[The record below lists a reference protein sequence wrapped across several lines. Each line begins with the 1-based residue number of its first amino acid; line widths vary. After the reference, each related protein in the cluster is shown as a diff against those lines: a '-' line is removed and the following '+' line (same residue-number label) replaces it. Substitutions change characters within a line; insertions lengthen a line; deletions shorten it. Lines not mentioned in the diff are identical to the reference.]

1 MMMYLFIGM
10 KQSLC
15 PICSSPKK
23 ESNKFCSYSCRNKS
37 RVWTDDSRKRM
48 SDSVKKSIE
57 KDYTSLD
64 VTCST
69 CGENQIIRVH
79 KKSKPKKFYCSLKC
93 SKSRNHTD
101 AVKSNISKSL
111 KLRSSITGTSSN
123 TEKKCVLCSENFSSN
138 KKNQKFCSRS
148 CASKFNMS
156 LTENREKSRE
166 RMKQTL
172 KGLSTKR
179 RSKNEELFYE
189 LCVNEYINVKHN
201 DPIFDGWDADVLLPD
216 YKVAVLWNG
225 KWHYEKIT
233 EKHSVK
239 QVQNRDKIK
248 MKAIRRLG
256 WVPYVIKDMG
266 RHNVKFVQNEFD
278 LFKDWMKNNLEMSR

>member
-1 MMMYLFIGM
+1 MQ
-10 KQSLC
+10 QSIC

-37 RVWTDDSRKRM
+37 RVWTEDSRRRM
-48 SDSVKKSIE
+48 SESVKNAIE
-57 KDYTSLD
+57 SDYIFLD
-64 VTCST
+64 VSCST
-69 CGENQIIRVH
+69 CDSNHSIRVH
-79 KKSKPKKFYCSLKC
+79 KKSKLKKFYCSLKC

-101 AVKSNISKSL
+101 EVKSKISKSL

-123 TEKKCVLCSENFSSN
+123 KEKKCVFCLENFISN

-148 CASKFNMS
+148 CASKYNMS

-172 KGLSTKR
+172 KGLSVKR
-179 RSKNEELFYE
+179 RSKNEELFYQ
-189 LCVNEYINVKHN
+189 LCANEYVNVKHN
-201 DPIFDGWDADVLLPD
+201 EPIFDGWDADVLLPD

-239 QVQNRDKIK
+239 QVQTRDKIK
-248 MKAIRRLG
+248 IKTIRSLG
-256 WVPYVIKDMG
+256 WTPYVIKDMG
-266 RHNVKFVQNEFD
+266 KHNVRFVQNEFE
-278 LFKDWMKNNLEMSR
+278 LFKEWIKNNLEMSR